1 MIIKTNSETL
11 APNRTDDLRPLTD
24 GELDRVAG
32 GQGAHYKTVTL
43 GMRKSAGSEASGVMF

>member
-43 GMRKSAGSEASGVMF
+43 GI